1 MDALNIAREYDTVQY
16 IVIKIGEEQYGI
28 DISYIDNIVRMQ
40 SITRVPDV
48 QEYFAGVINIR
59 GEVVPVRSLR
69 LKMGLEADVYENKTR
84 IIIVKLENN
93 APIGLIVDE
102 VKEVVTLDETS
113 IDEVIR
119 DSKVDETYINGIGK
133 NGDTLISLLDLNAV
147 ISDKDNS

>member
-48 QEYFAGVINIR
+48 QSYFAGVINIR
-59 GEVVPVRSLR
+59 GEVVPVMSIR
-69 LKMGLEADVYENKTR
+69 LKMGLEPDEYTNKTR

-102 VKEVVTLDETS
+102 VKEVVTLDETT

-133 NGDTLISLLDLNAV
+133 NGDTLISLLELSAV
-147 ISDKDNS
+147 ISEKDNS